1 MEEPVRYFKA
11 LADQA
16 RLQILEFL
24 LEKEGGCCSAPD
36 RTVCACHIEERM
48 TLAQPT
54 ISHHMKVLVDSG
66 LVRSEKRGRWV
77 YYSIDY
83 EAFERLAAFLSRYR
97 TVTGAPAE
105 QERNEI

>member
-1 MEEPVRYFKA
+1 MKETVQYFKA
-11 LADQA
+11 LADPA

-24 LEKEGGCCSAPD
+24 LQQECCCSGPGQ
-36 RTVCACHIEERM
+36 TVCACHIEERV

-66 LVRSEKRGRWV
+66 LVKSEKRGRWV

-83 EAFERLAAFLSRYR
+83 EAFQHLADFVSRYR
-97 TVTGAPAE
+97 GNEAATARQGE
-105 QERNEI
+105 Q

>member
-1 MEEPVRYFKA
+1 VKEPVQYFKA
-11 LADQA
+11 LADPA

-24 LEKEGGCCSAPD
+24 LEQEEGCCSAPD
-36 RTVCACHIEERM
+36 RTVCACHIEEKIV
-48 TLAQPT
+48 LSQPT

-83 EAFERLAAFLSRYR
+83 ESFNKLAAFLARYR
-97 TVTGAPAE
+97 RAAESPTG
-105 QERNEI
+105 QEA

>member
-1 MEEPVRYFKA
+1 VRETVQYFKA
-11 LADQA
+11 LADPA

-24 LEKEGGCCSAPD
+24 LEQEDRCCSGPD
-36 RTVCACHIEERM
+36 QTVCACHIEERI

-66 LVRSEKRGRWV
+66 LVKSEKRGRWV

-83 EAFERLAAFLSRYR
+83 EAFHELAAFVSRYR
-97 TVTGAPAE
+97 GTAPVTAREGE
-105 QERNEI
+105 Q